1 MHLPENDLVRK
12 LEKAFYFDL
21 CKLNATGWTLLIVST
36 ALYLVLPVIWV
47 VLEITEVVPVN
58 WTVRR
63 FAIPPLVLIPFGF
76 FFGCRWL
83 LRRVGVSLYKS
94 NTDTNNIS
102 EKKGK

>member
-1 MHLPENDLVRK
+1 MRLPGNDVARK
-12 LEKAFYFDL
+12 LEKAFCFDL
-21 CKLNATGWTLLIVST
+21 CKLNAIGWTLLIVST

-63 FAIPPLVLIPFGF
+63 FAITLLVLIPFGF

-83 LRRVGVSLYKS
+83 LRRIDVSLYKS
-94 NTDTNNIS
+94 NTDTNIKADS
-102 EKKGK
+102 R